1 MCPRGVF
8 IEHICAR
15 LLLVIALPVNHQ
27 IVLRWTQFELVVRLR
42 RVGHVVLIT
51 PLYLVQAVLVHSN
64 ATVS

>member
-27 IVLRWTQFELVVRLR
+27 IILRWTQFELVVRLR

-51 PLYLVQAVLVHSN
+51 PLYLVH
-64 ATVS
+64 